1 MSESQLPNL
10 LNVVDIKNILK
21 ISHNEA
27 DRIFELQLIPVIII
41 GNKQRVLRK
50 DFFRWLEL
58 ADVKNIN

>member
-21 ISHNEA
+21 ISYNEA
-27 DRIFELQLIPVIII
+27 DRIFELQSLPVIII

-58 ADVKNIN
+58 ADLKNIN